1 MESDVYSSL
10 SSACHHEMFM
20 QSWTRR
26 SNTLLPM
33 SVISDSSRAEKA
45 SINRAIYAI
54 DLEELFA
61 NKTVESQVYG
71 LNNQLLNTY

>member
-1 MESDVYSSL
+1 
-10 SSACHHEMFM
+10 
-20 QSWTRR
+20 
-26 SNTLLPM
+26 M

-61 NKTVESQVYG
+61 NNTVESQVYG

>member
-1 MESDVYSSL
+1 
-10 SSACHHEMFM
+10 
-20 QSWTRR
+20 
-26 SNTLLPM
+26 M
-33 SVISDSSRAEKA
+33 SVISDSSRAETA